1 MHIIVVVT
9 LRSPQRGQA
18 FNSLFE
24 MQEPRPQLISNV
36 FLT

>member
-24 MQEPRPQLISNV
+24 MR
-36 FLT
+36 